1 LRNAYAFERV
11 NEARE
16 QSDEFYQSIDRL
28 LFYKEAIMN
37 TANIDWALMSALII
51 LGIAAIL
58 IYLKVN
64 LKICEPN
71 EILIFSGKK
80 RKLKTGETVGYRIIR
95 GGLGLRT
102 PIIERV
108 SQLSL
113 STIPITI
120 EIERALSSGMIPLDI
135 LSIAHIKIASQE
147 GEGLENAVE
156 RLLNKPPLEIEMIA
170 KTTLE
175 GILRGVIA
183 TLTPEEANY
192 NRIDFERRV
201 YETAKVELKSLG
213 FTLDSVKIEDLKD
226 SQGYLEAVGRQRN
239 AIVQRDARIKEAES
253 ESEAKIVESESKKKA
268 SDSEFQAKVAIQK
281 YESNYRNRKAE
292 LDEETHRMEA
302 RAVFA
307 QKIEELK
314 QQNTLEDVKTEVN
327 RKKYHAEVII
337 PAEAD
342 KSADELRSIGK
353 ASYLKEQGL
362 AMADAVKEMREEWNN
377 GDSKEL
383 FMLHILPNIVD
394 NISKVI
400 ADNLKIEKLVVMG
413 NGGIPHHVGDVT
425 SSVVTFLEQIKNATG
440 VDLTRIVG
448 DKKVL
453 PIKKE
458 LE

>member
-1 LRNAYAFERV
+1 MNAG
-11 NEARE
+11 
-16 QSDEFYQSIDRL
+16 
-28 LFYKEAIMN
+28 N
-37 TANIDWALMSALII
+37 TDWALVISLIV
-51 LGIAAIL
+51 LAVAAIL

-80 RKLKTGETVGYRIIR
+80 RKLKSGEEVGYRVIR
-95 GGLGLRT
+95 GGWGLRT
-102 PIIERV
+102 PILERV
-108 SQLSL
+108 SRLSL
-113 STIPITI
+113 ATIPIAI
-120 EIERALSSGMIPLDI
+120 EIEGALSNGMIPLNI
-135 LSIAHIKIASQE
+135 IAIAHAKIASRE

-156 RLLNKPPLEIEMIA
+156 RLLGKPPLEIETIA

-192 NRIDFERRV
+192 NRIDFEKKV
-201 YETAKVELKSLG
+201 YDIARQELKNLG
-213 FTLDSVKIEDLKD
+213 FILDSIKIEDLKD
-226 SQGYLEAVGRQRN
+226 AQGYLEAVGRQRN
-239 AIVQRDARIKEAES
+239 AVVQRDARIKEAEA
-253 ESEAKIVESESKKKA
+253 ESEAMIVESESRKKA
-268 SDSEFQAKVAIQK
+268 SDSEFLSKIAIQE
-281 YESNYRNRKAE
+281 YESNFRNRKAE
-292 LDEETHRMEA
+292 LNEETHRMEA
-302 RAVFA
+302 RADFA
-307 QKIEELK
+307 KSIEELN
-314 QQNTLEDVKTEVN
+314 QQNTLEEIKTEVN
-327 RKKYHAEVII
+327 KKKYHAEVIV
-337 PAEAD
+337 PADAD
-342 KSADELRSIGK
+342 KKADELRSIGQ

-362 AMADAVKEMREEWNN
+362 AMADAVKEMRGEWEN
-377 GDSKEL
+377 GNSKEL

-440 VDLTRIVG
+440 IDLTRIVG